1 MPLPIFQ
8 PHSASHLLL
17 HTPQAKM
24 TTWTLGYSTDNLMD
38 YIELTKVT
46 DRPNGAT
53 HSTARATHST
63 GHRSL
68 SEGLSAAI
76 LPRTKCSRRSSRP
89 YSTHIRDLTAPASPS
104 LRNSPTGGV
113 QLARSSSCGR
123 GAPARLAANH
133 ERVDPT
139 CWVDRVRR
147 LAGQVCSAWDE
158 SYWVGVARTPAR
170 RLVLNLKMRARRR
183 AWSGY
188 PSRPTRFRDG
198 SGAR

>member
-1 MPLPIFQ
+1 MMPCD
-8 PHSASHLLL
+8 S
-17 HTPQAKM
+17 KM
-24 TTWTLGYSTDNLMD
+24 TTWTLGYSTNNLMD

-104 LRNSPTGGV
+104 LPNSNSDCCHPSKCQAGCRVDGASSTDKHGQRAAFASGGEASRV
-113 QLARSSSCGR
+113 PAYCDRPERVTARAPCQLAALHRSSSSRRRRLRR
-123 GAPARLAANH
+123 G
-133 ERVDPT
+133 EG
-139 CWVDRVRR
+139 VDR
-147 LAGQVCSAWDE
+147 GSCCD
-158 SYWVGVARTPAR
+158 
-170 RLVLNLKMRARRR
+170 
-183 AWSGY
+183 
-188 PSRPTRFRDG
+188 RFR
-198 SGAR
+198 A

>member
-1 MPLPIFQ
+1 MPCD
-8 PHSASHLLL
+8 S
-17 HTPQAKM
+17 KM
-24 TTWTLGYSTDNLMD
+24 TTWTLGYSTNNLMD

-104 LRNSPTGGV
+104 LRNSNSVCCHPSKCQAG
-113 QLARSSSCGR
+113 C
-123 GAPARLAANH
+123 
-133 ERVDPT
+133 RVDA
-139 CWVDRVRR
+139 DERDD
-147 LAGQVCSAWDE
+147 LASPAALDHQKGRFNATLLDGSACCHGHSRPCEWH
-158 SYWVGVARTPAR
+158 AAR
-170 RLVLNLKMRARRR
+170 RLFPRL
-183 AWSGY
+183 
-188 PSRPTRFRDG
+188 
-198 SGAR
+198 